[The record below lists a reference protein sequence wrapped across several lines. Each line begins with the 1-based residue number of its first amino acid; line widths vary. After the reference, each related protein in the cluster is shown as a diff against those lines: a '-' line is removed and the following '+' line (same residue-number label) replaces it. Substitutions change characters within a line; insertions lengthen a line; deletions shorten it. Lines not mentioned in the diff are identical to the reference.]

1 MNKKKKSI
9 KSRIRVSIRI
19 FCGLSFL
26 ICIWVLSVV
35 INLSQHIPNQFSV
48 TEGTTLQLEGAV
60 QASAPLNQSEQTIEA
75 VSLSAGNHYT
85 VSLKLFGLV
94 PIKDVSVAVV
104 EMPVVVPCGIPF
116 GIKLF
121 SGIVTVVGTYNVD
134 TANGVCNP
142 AQAAGIQKGDSIL
155 SINGEAV
162 VQAEQVLEIIA
173 QAEGDPL
180 SFRILRDDT
189 TFDTCMIPAKSI
201 REGIWKSGLEVCSSM
216 SGLGTMTFYNPSN
229 HTFGGLGHAV
239 AETGESSLTATGE
252 IVPAQINGIKKGV
265 KGVPG
270 TLQGSFSF
278 GSWGS
283 LTVNDETGVFGILDR
298 LPDVIGTVPVC
309 MKQEVKAGEAQLLTT
324 IDGNK
329 PQLFDI
335 RIDQVSYNDSSQTH
349 NMIIT
354 VTDPDLLQ
362 KTGGIVQG
370 MSGSPILQDGKLAGA
385 ISHVFIENPSKG
397 YAIFAENMFKT
408 SNTVTSM
415 ENAS

>member
-9 KSRIRVSIRI
+9 KSRVRVSIRI

-26 ICIWVLSVV
+26 ICGWVLSVV

-60 QASAPLNQSEQTIEA
+60 QASAPLDQSEQAIEA

-85 VSLKLFGLV
+85 VSLKLFGLI
-94 PIKDVSVAVV
+94 PIKDVLVAVV
-104 EMPVVVPCGIPF
+104 ETPVVVPCGTPF

-121 SGIVTVVGTYNVD
+121 SDGVTVVETHNV
-134 TANGVCNP
+134 TTTNGVCNP
-142 AQAAGIQKGDSIL
+142 AQDAGIQKGDLIL

-162 VQAEQVLEIIA
+162 VQAEQVLEIVA
-173 QAEGDPL
+173 QAEGKPL

-201 REGIWKSGLEVCSSM
+201 CEDSWKSGLEVCSST

-239 AETGESSLTATGE
+239 TVAEEAFAATGE
-252 IVPAQINGIKKGV
+252 IVPAQINGIKKGI

-278 GSWGS
+278 GSLGS

-309 MKQEVKAGEAQLLTT
+309 MKQEVKVGEAQLLTT

-329 PQLFDI
+329 SQLFDI

-354 VTDPDLLQ
+354 VTDPYLLQ

-397 YAIFAENMFKT
+397 YAIFAENMLET

-415 ENAS
+415 ENVS